1 MQKGGVTVEK
11 KAVDFEFVETVSQ
24 RQELLVRLGELKNQ
38 PSAQMTA
45 LQTAQQIYGYLP
57 IEVLQVIAKELQVPL
72 EKLYS
77 TATFYSQFTFVPK
90 GEYTI
95 SVCMGTACYVKGAGN
110 ILDSYE
116 TTLKIRAGKT
126 STDRKFTLESCR
138 CIGACG
144 LAPVLTVNEE
154 VYGRLTKK
162 KGDKV
167 LASYQKIALEGNK

>member
-1 MQKGGVTVEK
+1 MIGQTV
-11 KAVDFEFVETVSQ
+11 VFEFIETTSQ
-24 RQELLVRLGELKNQ
+24 AEELVAVLERLKNQ
-38 PSAQMTA
+38 AGGQMPA
-45 LQTAQQIYGYLP
+45 LQEAQRIYGYLP
-57 IEVLQVIAKELQVPL
+57 IEVLQRIAKELAVPL

-95 SVCMGTACYVKGAGN
+95 SICMGTACYVKGAGN

-116 TTLKIRAGKT
+116 LELGIKAGETT
-126 STDRKFTLESCR
+126 TDRKFTLESCR

-154 VYGRLTKK
+154 VYGRLTQK

-167 LASYQKIALEGNK
+167 LATYLKRGGTDG

>member
-1 MQKGGVTVEK
+1 MSGQTV
-11 KAVDFEFVETVSQ
+11 AFEFIETKSQ
-24 RQELLVRLGELKNQ
+24 FDELQEILQRLKTQAGG
-38 PSAQMTA
+38 QMPA
-45 LQTAQQIYGYLP
+45 LQEAQRIYGYLP
-57 IEVLQVIAKELQVPL
+57 IEVLQRISKELAVPL

-77 TATFYSQFTFVPK
+77 TATFYSQFTFIPRGK
-90 GEYTI
+90 YTI

-116 TTLKIRAGKT
+116 TSLGIKAGET
-126 STDRKFTLESCR
+126 TEDRQFTLESCR

-154 VYGRLTKK
+154 VYGRLTTK

-167 LASYQKIALEGNK
+167 LATYLKESKA

>member
-1 MQKGGVTVEK
+1 MSVSVKEV
-11 KAVDFEFVETVSQ
+11 FEFIETESQ
-24 RQELLVRLGELKNQ
+24 YQEFETSLSFIIGQEG
-38 PSAQMTA
+38 AQMPA
-45 LQTAQQIYGYLP
+45 LQEAQRIYGYLP
-57 IEVLQVIAKELQVPL
+57 IEVLERISERLDIPL
-72 EKLYS
+72 EQLYS

-95 SVCMGTACYVKGAGN
+95 SICLGTACYVKGAGN

-116 TTLKIRAGKT
+116 TELKIKAGET
-126 STDRKFTLESCR
+126 TPDRKFTLESCR

-154 VYGRLTKK
+154 VYGRLTQK

-167 LASYQKIALEGNK
+167 LVSYLKKA